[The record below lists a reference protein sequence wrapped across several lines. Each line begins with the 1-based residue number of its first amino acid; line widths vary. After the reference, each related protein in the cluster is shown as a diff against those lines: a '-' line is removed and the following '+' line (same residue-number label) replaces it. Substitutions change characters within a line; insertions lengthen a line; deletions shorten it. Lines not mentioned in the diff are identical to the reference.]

1 MSSLLYSLGRWAF
14 TARRWVLG
22 FWIVVLVLVGGS
34 AALFNQGL
42 NNAITVPGTESQEAL
57 DTLAHT
63 FPQVSG
69 ATAQM
74 IVVAPPGSAVT
85 DENVKAPIDDA
96 VVELNAVDQVSNATS
111 PFDPDI
117 ADAISTD
124 GSSGLVSIQLNDTVS
139 NITADTQ
146 SALQDVAA
154 ELQKALPADSVVSLG
169 GQLFSQS
176 LAGVSLIEL
185 IGIAVALV
193 VLIVTFGS
201 FVAAGMPLMTAFLG
215 VGISISLIYVATAF
229 GPITSTTTVLALMLG
244 LAVGIDYA
252 LFIIS
257 RHQEQLK
264 AGLELR
270 ESASRAVATAGSAV
284 IFAGLTVM
292 IALIGLSVAGIPFL
306 TTMGIA
312 AAVGVM
318 IAVIVSL
325 TLIPALLGFAG
336 ERLRP
341 KPKRNPRRQKNHRQA
356 AVAAD
361 VVPAGEQA
369 LDVVQTA
376 DLRQTTDLVP
386 AAEAEPDGL
395 TVLIAEFA
403 TAGEPEPAAS
413 VEIPQEPEPEL
424 SPLAGKNRFYVGWVR
439 VVTWHPIV
447 TIIGIVGVLLIV
459 AAPAVGLRLAL
470 PDAGSLPEDDQA
482 RVTYDLISE
491 HFGPGFNG
499 PLIVTGSIVSSH
511 DPVGLMD
518 KLGAELAALHGV
530 AAVPLSTP
538 NQSADT
544 GIVQVIPTTGPDNEE
559 TKALV
564 NEIRS
569 LHDHFL
575 AEYGVSLSV
584 TGVTAVGIDVSDKLA
599 AALIPFGL
607 IVVGLSLILLTM
619 VFRSIAVPIKAT
631 LGYLLSVAAAFGV
644 VSLVFE
650 DGWFAD
656 ALNVAE
662 IGPVISFM
670 PIILMGV
677 LFGLAMDYEVFLVSR
692 MREDYVHTG
701 LAKQSVKTGF
711 VGSAKVVTAAA
722 IIMIGVFGAFV
733 PEGDANIKPIA
744 LGLAVGVFVD
754 AFLVRMTL
762 VPAVL
767 TLLGDKAWWMPA
779 WLDKALPEF
788 DIEGEGLH
796 RELELRDWPEPHSR
810 DIVTAD
816 GLSLSVDTVSLYSD
830 VSFSLPPNGT
840 LIVEGDQEAG
850 VRSLLLTLAGRTKP
864 DAGLLK
870 VAGFVVPVR
879 AASVRS
885 RVGFVSLV
893 RSSDPVADVSEAL
906 REKPVLLVIDGLD
919 HVTDAS
925 ARRALG
931 ETLIAAGDAANQKG
945 RTLAIVVGTAS
956 VTGVADVIAARD
968 TAVVTRIIPDL
979 ALDVV
984 PASS

>member
-1 MSSLLYSLGRWAF
+1 
-14 TARRWVLG
+14 
-22 FWIVVLVLVGGS
+22 
-34 AALFNQGL
+34 
-42 NNAITVPGTESQEAL
+42 
-57 DTLAHT
+57 
-63 FPQVSG
+63 
-69 ATAQM
+69 
-74 IVVAPPGSAVT
+74 
-85 DENVKAPIDDA
+85 
-96 VVELNAVDQVSNATS
+96 
-111 PFDPDI
+111 
-117 ADAISTD
+117 
-124 GSSGLVSIQLNDTVS
+124 
-139 NITADTQ
+139 
-146 SALQDVAA
+146 
-154 ELQKALPADSVVSLG
+154 
-169 GQLFSQS
+169 
-176 LAGVSLIEL
+176 
-185 IGIAVALV
+185 
-193 VLIVTFGS
+193 
-201 FVAAGMPLMTAFLG
+201 
-215 VGISISLIYVATAF
+215 
-229 GPITSTTTVLALMLG
+229 MLG

-252 LFIIS
+252 LVIIS
-257 RHQEQLK
+257 SHQEQLK
-264 AGLELR
+264 SGLELR
-270 ESASRAVATAGSAV
+270 ESAARAVATAGSAV

-292 IALIGLSVAGIPFL
+292 IALVGLSVAGIPFL

-312 AAVGVM
+312 AAVGVA

-341 KPKRNPRRQKNHRQA
+341 KHRETKRQRKNQRLA
-356 AVAAD
+356 AAATDVAPGEGHSAD
-361 VVPAGEQA
+361 IVRTVDGA
-369 LDVVQTA
+369 
-376 DLRQTTDLVP
+376 P
-386 AAEAEPDGL
+386 AAAPDADAEPDGL

-403 TAGEPEPAAS
+403 TDGGPELETASASARSAGGSKQAG
-413 VEIPQEPEPEL
+413 PEPEL
-424 SPLAGKNRFYVGWVR
+424 SPEAGKNRFYLGWVR
-439 VVTWHPIV
+439 VVTRYPIV
-447 TIIGIVGVLLIV
+447 TIVGIVGVLLLV
-459 AAPAVGLRLAL
+459 AAPAASLRLAL

-499 PLIVTGSIVSSH
+499 PLIVTGSIVSST

-518 KLGAELAALHGV
+518 SLGAELAALPGV
-530 AAVPLSTP
+530 AAVPLATP

-544 GIVQVIPTTGPDNEE
+544 GIVQVIPTTGPDNQR

-564 NEIRS
+564 AEIRS
-569 LHDHFL
+569 LHDHFQ

-650 DGWFAD
+650 GGWFAD
-656 ALNVAE
+656 ALNVTT

-733 PEGDANIKPIA
+733 PQGDANIKPIA
-744 LGLAVGVFVD
+744 LGLAVGVFID

-779 WLDKALPEF
+779 WLDRLLPEF

-796 RELELRDWPEPHSR
+796 RELELRDWPRPHST
-810 DIVTAD
+810 DIVTAE
-816 GLSLSVDTVSLYSD
+816 GLSLAVDHVTLYSD
-830 VSFSLPPNGT
+830 VCFSLPPNGT
-840 LIVEGDQEAG
+840 LIVEGDHEAG
-850 VRSLLLTLAGRTKP
+850 VHSLLLTLSGRTRP
-864 DAGLLK
+864 DAGMLK
-870 VAGFVVPVR
+870 VAGFVAPVR

-893 RSSDPVADVSEAL
+893 HSSDPVADVTEAL
-906 REKPVLLVIDGLD
+906 REKPLLLVIDGLD

-931 ETLIAAGDAANQKG
+931 DAVTAAGVATTESG
-945 RTLAIVVGTAS
+945 RSLAIVVGTAS
-956 VTGVADVIAARD
+956 ALAVADVIGTVDHVVVAR
-968 TAVVTRIIPDL
+968 VLPDL
-979 ALDVV
+979 SFDVV
-984 PASS
+984 RASG

>member
-14 TARRWVLG
+14 AARRWVLG
-22 FWIVVLVLVGGS
+22 FWILVLLLVGGS

-57 DTLAHT
+57 DTLANT

-74 IVVAPPGSAVT
+74 IVVAPSGSVVT
-85 DENVKAPIDDA
+85 DEAVKAPIEDA
-96 VVELNAVDQVSNATS
+96 VIELKAIGQVSNATS
-111 PFDPDI
+111 PYDPNI
-117 ADAISTD
+117 SDAISTD
-124 GSSGLVSIQLNDTVS
+124 SSAALVSIQLNDIVS
-139 NITADTQ
+139 NITPDTV
-146 SALQDVAA
+146 SALESTAA
-154 ELQKALPADSVVSLG
+154 GLQTALPPGSTVSLG

-201 FVAAGMPLMTAFLG
+201 FVAAGIPLMTAFLG

-264 AGLELR
+264 SGLELR
-270 ESASRAVATAGSAV
+270 ESAARAVATAGSAV

-292 IALIGLSVAGIPFL
+292 IALVGLSVAGIPFL

-318 IAVIVSL
+318 IAVLISL

-341 KPKRNPRRQKNHRQA
+341 KPKREKRAHEK
-356 AVAAD
+356 
-361 VVPAGEQA
+361 
-369 LDVVQTA
+369 
-376 DLRQTTDLVP
+376 TDAP
-386 AAEAEPDGL
+386 AEADGAPQREPTPTIETLLGL
-395 TVLIAEFA
+395 
-403 TAGEPEPAAS
+403 P
-413 VEIPQEPEPEL
+413 EPEPEL
-424 SPLAGKNRFYVGWVR
+424 APEPVPALTPEAGKNRFYVGWVR
-439 VVTWHPIV
+439 VVTRFPIV
-447 TIIGIVGVLLIV
+447 TVVGIVALLLLI
-459 AAPAVGLRLAL
+459 AAPAIGLRLAL
-470 PDAGSLPEDDQA
+470 PDAGSLPEDDPA
-482 RVTYDLISE
+482 RVTYDLITE

-499 PLIVTGSIVSSH
+499 PLVVTGSIVSSD
-511 DPVGLMD
+511 DPVGLMNS
-518 KLGAELAALHGV
+518 LGDELAALPGV

-538 NQSADT
+538 NQPADT
-544 GIVQVIPTTGPDNEE
+544 GIVQVIPTTGPDSEE

-564 NEIRS
+564 TEIRS
-569 LHDHFL
+569 MHDHFL

-754 AFLVRMTL
+754 AFLVRMSL

-767 TLLGDKAWWMPA
+767 TLLGDKAWWMPT
-779 WLDKALPEF
+779 WLDKVLPEF

-796 RELELRDWPEPHSR
+796 RELELRDWPRPHST
-810 DIVTAD
+810 DVATAD
-816 GLSLSVDTVSLYSD
+816 GLSLTVDSVSLYSD

-850 VRSLLLTLAGRTKP
+850 VHALLLTVSGRTKP
-864 DAGLLK
+864 DTGLLK

-885 RVGFVSLV
+885 RVGFVDVGSAD
-893 RSSDPVADVSEAL
+893 DPVAEVVAAL
-906 REKPVLLVIDGLD
+906 REKPLLLVIDGLD

-931 ETLIAAGDAANQKG
+931 DTVLAAAALANRAS
-945 RTLAIVVGTAS
+945 RTLALVVGTAS
-956 VTGVADVIAARD
+956 VVSIADVIATRD
-968 TAVVTRIIPDL
+968 GAVVARILPPL

-984 PASS
+984 PAPR